1 MLYAGVCST
10 LGGQKY
16 SWVSWSG
23 IYGGYEMPDAG
34 ARNPPSVLCKN
45 GTLLTAVHLSSPEII
60 LLKLC
65 AYVYT
70 ATKGEQILLWYGH
83 CLCYVSKNY
92 IGRREEFSLKTSLTA
107 VYLLEYEA
115 QNWAEDIALWI
126 KCLRHKHKDPCLDP
140 QPMKKLSLS
149 AKSVTIKYSA
159 SGQSQT
165 DPRCLL
171 ANQSSQVIYSR
182 SSERSC
188 HTQDKVYNNK
198 DAWHDLWH
206 LYMSYTHLH
215 THMHAL
221 CKYTYI
227 NP

>member
-1 MLYAGVCST
+1 MRC
-10 LGGQKY
+10 
-16 SWVSWSG
+16 
-23 IYGGYEMPDAG
+23 G

-65 AYVYT
+65 AYVYM
-70 ATKGEQILLWYGH
+70 AT
-83 CLCYVSKNY
+83 
-92 IGRREEFSLKTSLTA
+92 TSLTA

-115 QNWAEDIALWI
+115 QNWAEDMALWI

-140 QPMKKLSLS
+140 QPMKKLGLS
-149 AKSVTIKYSA
+149 AKSVTIEYSA
-159 SGQSQT
+159 SRQNQT

-206 LYMSYTHLH
+206 LYTSYTHLH